1 MFNVPSLLAGPN
13 GQVEKAAQ
21 QPAMC
26 AREGHG
32 GVTDGQD
39 STPAAAPPARAMAES
54 TKLRILALNM
64 CWPRFPTASVPQRT
78 QGSHRVPLSCNCE
91 LMVAR
96 RGRAGAFCP
105 RG

>member
-1 MFNVPSLLAGPN
+1 MRQGGARRGDGWPGQHARGGTAGASHGRVYEAPHPRAKHVLAPLS
-13 GQVEKAAQ
+13 
-21 QPAMC
+21 
-26 AREGHG
+26 
-32 GVTDGQD
+32 D
-39 STPAAAPPARAMAES
+39 SERAAAG
-54 TKLRILALNM
+54 K
-64 CWPRFPTASVPQRT
+64 